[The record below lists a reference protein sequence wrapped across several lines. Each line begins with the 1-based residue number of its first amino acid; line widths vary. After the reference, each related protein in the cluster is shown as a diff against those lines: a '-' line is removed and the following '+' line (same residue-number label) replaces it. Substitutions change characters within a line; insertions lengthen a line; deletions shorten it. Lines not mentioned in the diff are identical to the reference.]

1 MIAVEYDVQLVTAW
15 HQKVIALDAK
25 QMIYHRVKELQVFC
39 EGQKEMIFDWQK
51 VKENVFFWQSQEMT
65 SFSQVRVT
73 AS

>member
-1 MIAVEYDVQLVTAW
+1 
-15 HQKVIALDAK
+15 
-25 QMIYHRVKELQVFC
+25 MIYHRVKELQVFC